1 MKFPIFEI
9 KLSKLIQIQKT
20 MGYNLSQ
27 IQLVNASFKGEWN
40 S

>member
-1 MKFPIFEI
+1 MNLTFVEI